1 MLSGSYRVNMS
12 NRTSAYK
19 FLHIARILF
28 PGILLCASCKNDPRD
43 IAALTSKN
51 MLQVDKAYDVTI
63 LYSEKGALK
72 ARLFTHEFIR
82 NFTAKPPYTEMKN
95 GLKVDFYN
103 DSEQVNSTLT
113 ARYARY
119 YEQQQNIL
127 VRDSIVIVNKKG
139 EKLETSEL
147 VWNQGI
153 KKFFTEKP
161 VKITTPTQVLYGDG
175 LEANEDFSFY
185 TIKNLKGEVQVDKGQ
200 VPQ

>member
-1 MLSGSYRVNMS
+1 MPNGSYHVNMNKLGEKYIFS
-12 NRTSAYK
+12 T
-19 FLHIARILF
+19 IARIIIPGVLF
-28 PGILLCASCKNDPRD
+28 FTSCKNDPRD
-43 IAALTSKN
+43 IVALTSKN
-51 MLQVDKAYDVTI
+51 MTQVDKAYDVTI
-63 LYSEKGALK
+63 LYSEHGKVK
-72 ARLFTHEFIR
+72 ARLFAHEFIR
-82 NFTAKPPYTEMKN
+82 NETARPPYTDMKK
-95 GLKVDFYN
+95 GIRVEFYN

-119 YEQQQNIL
+119 YELQQNIL

-139 EKLETSEL
+139 EKLETEEL
-147 VWNQGI
+147 VWNQAI

-185 TIKNLKGEVQVDKGQ
+185 TIKNLKGQVQVNKGD